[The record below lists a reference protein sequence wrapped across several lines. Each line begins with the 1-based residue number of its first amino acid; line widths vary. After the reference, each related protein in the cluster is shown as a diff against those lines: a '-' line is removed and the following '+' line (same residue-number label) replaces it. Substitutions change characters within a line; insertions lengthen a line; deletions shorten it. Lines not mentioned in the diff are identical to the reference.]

1 MAVIREQARAKI
13 TLTLDVAGRR
23 GDGLHEIAS
32 LVAFAS
38 VGDVVT
44 LDPSE
49 PVGVAVSGPFA
60 AALAG
65 ENILARALGLL
76 GALAPQLTLG
86 AVHLEKLLPVASG
99 IGGGSADAAAL
110 LRAVRQASGAAGA
123 AIDWAAFARQLGAD
137 VAVCLESRALW
148 MTGVG
153 ERLADL
159 SEPLPV
165 LHAILVN
172 PQAAVPADKTVQVY
186 RALSAGPLDPAYVS
200 PVPPRLGD
208 GAGLLA
214 FMRVRG
220 NGLTRAALAV
230 VPEAGAVLAVLS
242 AQPDVAYVALSGG
255 GPTCFAVFPDAAAAD
270 AARARIAAAHPDW
283 WVAAV
288 TLA

>member
-1 MAVIREQARAKI
+1 MAVLREQARAKI
-13 TLTLDVAGRR
+13 NLTLDVAGRR
-23 GDGLHEIAS
+23 SDGFHEIAS

-38 VGDVVT
+38 VGDVVR
-44 LDPSE
+44 LDPSK
-49 PVGVAVSGPFA
+49 PSDVTVSGPFA

-76 GALAPQLTLG
+76 GALAPQLALG
-86 AVHLEKLLPVASG
+86 AVHLDKQLPVASG

-153 ERLADL
+153 DRLADL
-159 SEPLPV
+159 PEPLPP
-165 LHAILVN
+165 LHAVLVN
-172 PQAAVPADKTVQVY
+172 PQADVPADKTVQVY
-186 RALSAGPLDPAYVS
+186 RALAAGPLDPGYV
-200 PVPPRLGD
+200 PPAPPRLED
-208 GAGLLA
+208 AAALLA
-214 FMRVRG
+214 FMRACG

-242 AQPDVAYVALSGG
+242 AQPDVAYAALSGG
-255 GPTCFAVFPDAAAAD
+255 GPTCFAVFPDAASAE
-270 AARARIAAAHPDW
+270 AARGRIAAARPDW
-283 WVAAV
+283 WVVAV